1 MNFNSLYY
9 RYQSFYSEVN
19 PLKET
24 PSTQWLGSFADVDRS
39 QRNNGRETVVHHSP
53 LPLQIS
59 IFSEA
64 VALLLLLLPGLVYR
78 VSICTV
84 EIELLE
90 CD

>member
-19 PLKET
+19 RLKET

-39 QRNNGRETVVHHSP
+39 QRNNGRETVVHHPP

-64 VALLLLLLPGLVYR
+64 VALLLLPGLVYR

-90 CD
+90 